1 MLEGVQSSVVRGL
14 ADLRCWT
21 HRPGAGSLSVL
32 PQSTSRDKKLEGVNP
47 VSRGA
52 NIASVLTHRSQA
64 GLRFSLPGFPSRDK
78 KLEVSDRKQGPVQ
91 LLLACWRFGTSWG
104 LIYPGLYHLPYI
116 RQGLRLPA
124 PTLFNNTRKERMMGP
139 YKEKREMADWVM
151 RTVLV
156 TLAVNIVILAGVIVA
171 RFVWGGPQGFYT
183 LWSGTSL
190 GAAVMG
196 AMVIGAIRK
205 EMH

>member
-1 MLEGVQSSVVRGL
+1 
-14 ADLRCWT
+14 
-21 HRPGAGSLSVL
+21 
-32 PQSTSRDKKLEGVNP
+32 
-47 VSRGA
+47 
-52 NIASVLTHRSQA
+52 
-64 GLRFSLPGFPSRDK
+64 
-78 KLEVSDRKQGPVQ
+78 
-91 LLLACWRFGTSWG
+91 
-104 LIYPGLYHLPYI
+104 
-116 RQGLRLPA
+116 
-124 PTLFNNTRKERMMGP
+124 MGP